1 MNQGKVKFLE
11 ALGEGGFAKVCRGAL
26 IKLDSEFSDVEIAIK
41 RLKNDVPPAAV
52 ENFKRETSILANL
65 QDINILCLIGVSA
78 GDEPRFMVF
87 EYPSDVDLY
96 RFLVDNA
103 PKLSGLIPCDL
114 SEYDLLLDFALQV
127 ASGMDFLV
135 EHNFV
140 HRDLAARNCYVT
152 EDNIVKISNLGIG
165 GYKYPGDYS
174 WVHSSALLPVRWMA
188 PEALNSLQFSHRT
201 DVWSYGVLLWEL
213 YTFGSQPYAGLNNQ
227 EAIEQIRD
235 LQVLS
240 CPDHCPA
247 RMYGLMR
254 ECWEEDAAD
263 RPLFSEICSRLR
275 EWAGDSIAESH

>member
-11 ALGEGGFAKVCRGAL
+11 ALGEGGFAKVCKGAL
-26 IKLDSEFSDVEIAIK
+26 IKQTSELSDTEIAIK
-41 RLKNDVPPAAV
+41 RLKHDVPPTAI
-52 ENFKRETSILANL
+52 ENFKRETSILASL

-78 GDEPRFMVF
+78 GEEPRFMMF
-87 EYPSDVDLY
+87 EYYTDMDLY

-103 PKLSGLIPCDL
+103 SKLSGLIPCDL
-114 SEYDLLLDFALQV
+114 SEYDLLLDFALQI
-127 ASGMDFLV
+127 ASGMDFL
-135 EHNFV
+135 EENNFV

-152 EDNIVKISNLGIG
+152 ADNIVKISNLGIG
-165 GYKYPGDYS
+165 SYKYPGDYS

-188 PEALNSLQFSHRT
+188 PEALNTLQFSHRT

-213 YTFGSQPYAGLNNQ
+213 YTFGSQPYAGFTNQ
-227 EAIEQIRD
+227 EAIERIRD

-254 ECWEEDAAD
+254 ECWEEPPSD
-263 RPLFSEICSRLR
+263 RPPFSESCSRLR